1 MGRSSPTQ
9 LGMRAAALAPP
20 PNELVPG
27 AQGTLAAAL
36 CWNMASLAAN
46 DSASGALLRL
56 PAAAAPPA
64 EPPGLQQLVTLS
76 RARRR
81 APGERRPWRALA
93 MAAAAASG
101 LLMPPADEARGVLPP
116 LEQRRLTPKK
126 SPAAEVRG
134 VVSTLALLK
143 LQLLQLLLL
152 LMSSLLPLL
161 DVLRMLPQLPLPLP
175 LLRRRRLPTPLRRL
189 ELLDRRSCS
198 GVAAAAV
205 SRASKPDA
213 PRVM

>member
-64 EPPGLQQLVTLS
+64 MPPPGLQQLVTLS

-116 LEQRRLTPKK
+116 LERRRLTPKK

-152 LMSSLLPLL
+152 LMSRLLPLL
-161 DVLRMLPQLPLPLP
+161 DVLRMLPQLPLP

-189 ELLDRRSCS
+189 ELLHRRSCS